1 MLRLQDKVA
10 VITGAGQG
18 LGQAIA
24 LLFSREGAKIV
35 VADISEAAGEE
46 TVRIIR
52 EQGGEVT
59 FALTDVSRAE
69 DAERMIAAA
78 VDTYGRID
86 VLVNNAGV
94 HIGGDVPS
102 TTEEEWDYILGV
114 NLKGPFL
121 CSKYA
126 ISQMRKQGG
135 GNIICISSQSGLVSH
150 PGEAAY
156 GVSKA
161 GLIGLAKYMAH
172 DHAQDNIRVNVVC
185 PGGMDTPMI
194 LQRPEEEIAPYRKAN
209 LLQRFADPVEVAY
222 AVLFLASDESSYM
235 TGSVVVADGGYT
247 TK

>member
-1 MLRLQDKVA
+1 MSRLQDKVA

-24 LLFSREGAKIV
+24 LLFGREGAKVV
-35 VADISEAAGEE
+35 VADVNEAAGEE
-46 TVRIIR
+46 TVSMIR
-52 EQGGEVT
+52 EQGGEAAFV
-59 FALTDVSRAE
+59 FTDVSKAD
-69 DAERMIAAA
+69 DAEHMIAAA
-78 VDTYGRID
+78 VESYGGVDI
-86 VLVNNAGV
+86 LVNNAGV
-94 HIGGDVPS
+94 HIGGEVPD
-102 TTEEEWDYILGV
+102 TTEEDWDYILSV

-126 ISQMRKQGG
+126 IRQMRKQGG
-135 GNIICISSQSGLVSH
+135 GNIVCISSQSGLVSH

-194 LQRPEEEIAPYRKAN
+194 LSRPEEQIAPYRKAN
-209 LLQRFADPVEVAY
+209 LLQRFADPIEVAY
-222 AVLFLASDESSYM
+222 AVLFLASDESSYI